1 MDLTDEQ
8 WAVLEPLFT
17 SKREPGKAG
26 RPRQDARPVVE
37 AVFGVLR
44 TGAPY
49 KDLPNR
55 YPPYSSCHRWFQ
67 QWCDDGTLK
76 EVLHELARDLRQ
88 RGGID
93 DIEAYIDGTYVPAKR
108 GVLRRAL
115 PRRQRDEGF
124 TEQIPSKL
132 IADKAFDSQKLA
144 VSLRDERNVELI
156 APKRSNSHRRR
167 QDGRALRRYKRRWKA
182 GRCQS

>member
-1 MDLTDEQ
+1 ML
-8 WAVLEPLFT
+8 W
-17 SKREPGKAG
+17 
-26 RPRQDARPVVE
+26 
-37 AVFGVLR
+37 VLR

-93 DIEAYIDGTYVPAKR
+93 DIEAYIDGTYVPAKK
-108 GVLRRAL
+108 G
-115 PRRQRDEGF
+115 G
-124 TEQIPSKL
+124 
-132 IADKAFDSQKLA
+132 LA
-144 VSLRDERNVELI
+144 SGAA
-156 APKRSNSHRRR
+156 APATRRR
-167 QDGRALRRYKRRWKA
+167 SWGLQTRPSTAKNSL
-182 GRCQS
+182 